1 MPSTTIHFP
10 PDILTEIDRA
20 ARKLGVSR
28 NKFVLKA
35 CEETLSRTA
44 GEWPKGFFEAPG
56 AKKDLL
62 LLREAAGEME
72 QTIYGNRKNR
82 GAPLL

>member
-20 ARKLGVSR
+20 ARKIGVSR

-35 CEETLSRTA
+35 CEDVLSRFA
-44 GEWPKGFFEAPG
+44 GEWPKGFFETPSIEE
-56 AKKDLL
+56 DLL
-62 LLREAAGEME
+62 LLREAAEEME
-72 QTIYGNRKNR
+72 TGIYANRKNR
-82 GAPLL
+82 GAIIL